1 MSGSER
7 LSLLDP
13 PPEAPAV
20 ATFETAGSAAHNQ
33 AIATGVLWQGAL
45 RWLAQ
50 VLSWTATIVIARRLS
65 AVDYGISG
73 TATVLVGLLT
83 MMSDDGIGKS
93 LVMRRER
100 DARTI
105 AEAHGAAILLG
116 VAAMIFL
123 IVLAIPV
130 ARFYGEPRVTYVLLF
145 LSIVPLL
152 SAYNSVPLAALQQQ
166 LEYRR
171 LAAVDF
177 GKAIIQAVAVLI
189 CAVANFGYWSLAIGL
204 VAGHLGAVA
213 ITRRFTRMKPLR
225 PTLRTLRPTLSYA
238 RHIAVG
244 ALSWYLYSNADFAVV
259 GRVVGL
265 TALGYYQFAWNVA
278 ALPGEKLANVLQAVV
293 GPFFGSIGDNKAAL
307 RHYFLVLSELLVAIM
322 LPVLVGFALVTP
334 IAIPLIFGARWSA
347 SVPVMQVLV
356 VCAAINSL
364 SMLSQ
369 HVLGSTGQAK
379 LATRLNLSAL
389 LILPI
394 CFYAAARLSGTMAVA
409 CVWLFAQPVLMGV
422 PLLRLKS
429 TIDLSVGEYLRSLRA
444 PVISALIMAAVVWG
458 VRSFVADLTPFLQLL
473 LLCCVGAVVYG
484 TTFFVCFRARI
495 DAIVSLWRDRA

>member
-7 LSLLDP
+7 LSLL
-13 PPEAPAV
+13 EAPPDVPRPASS
-20 ATFETAGSAAHNQ
+20 ETAGSAAHNQ

-100 DARTI
+100 DERTI
-105 AEAHGAAILLG
+105 AEAHGAAIFLG
-116 VAAMIFL
+116 IAAMIFL
-123 IVLAIPV
+123 IALAIPV

-152 SAYNSVPLAALQQQ
+152 SALNSVPLAALQQQ

-177 GKAIIQAVAVLI
+177 GKAIIQAVAVLV

-213 ITRRFTRMKPLR
+213 ITRRFARIKPLR
-225 PTLRTLRPTLSYA
+225 PTMRTLRPTLSYA

-293 GPFFGSIGDNKAAL
+293 GPFFGSIGDDKVSL

-347 SVPVMQVLV
+347 SVPVMQILV
-356 VCAAINSL
+356 VCAAINSI

-379 LATRLNLSAL
+379 LATRLNLTAL
-389 LILPI
+389 FVLPV
-394 CFYAAARLSGTMAVA
+394 CFYIAARVSGTMAVA
-409 CVWLFAQPVLMGV
+409 SVWLFAQPVLMGV

-429 TIDLSVGEYLRSLRA
+429 TINLSVTEYLRSLRA
-444 PVISALIMAAVVWG
+444 PVLSAVLMAVVVWG
-458 VRSFVADLTPFLQLL
+458 LRSVVSGLAPVLQLV
-473 LLCCVGAVVYG
+473 LLCCTGGAVYSVAFYV
-484 TTFFVCFRARI
+484 FFRTRV
-495 DAIVSLWRDRA
+495 DAIVSLWKDRT